1 MIVRVKLVIVCSKKS
16 DLFRRKSDS
25 TSKISDSSR
34 KISDSLLSISLGNS
48 TFLDTLKQLKQVK
61 H

>member
-1 MIVRVKLVIVCSKKS
+1 MIVCSKKS